1 MHTET
6 EQQLKY
12 NIMKET
18 TLKAIKQGEF
28 YKLKPTE
35 TAPVWVR
42 GYYVREEKKYE
53 SYLYDDTNRESF
65 KKGNTKVWI
74 DFEF

>member
-1 MHTET
+1 MKAVE
-6 EQQLKY
+6 LKKV
-12 NIMKET
+12 KE
-18 TLKAIKQGEF
+18 GEF
-28 YKLKPTE
+28 YRLKPTE

-53 SYLYDDTNRESF
+53 SYMYNDTNRESF
-65 KKGNTKVWI
+65 KKGATVVYI